1 LFSGFNLQVQ
11 QEEKVRLGVMGKRIS
26 WWVTGGLAIGMSGCA
41 SWASPSDYRGS
52 AARVGTEPRPL
63 VAGPA
68 RLLHVNADRRTPF
81 TLYRI
86 RTEPGKP
93 ADCGGARRDVVV
105 DLAQGAIVVGKNETI
120 CVAAQGGAQVSWH
133 AKPVTGDVGTQHASM
148 DRDRD

>member
-1 LFSGFNLQVQ
+1 
-11 QEEKVRLGVMGKRIS
+11 MGKRS
-26 WWVTGGLAIGMSGCA
+26 SLWVTGGLAIGMSGCA
-41 SWASPSDYRGS
+41 TWAPPADYRDS
-52 AARVGTEPRPL
+52 AARVGAAPRPL

-105 DLAQGAIVVGKNETI
+105 DLSQGAILVGKNETI
-120 CVAAQGGAQVSWH
+120 CVAAEATAQVSWH
-133 AKPVTGDVGTQHASM
+133 AKPVSGDLGTQHASL
-148 DRDRD
+148 DRD